1 MKKSK
6 PTKAQRKLA
15 ASWEALQQKWNNA
28 PKFARTTVT
37 GRTVEQHAP
46 PFHELPRKRTPEAE
60 RVIKSLSTPGGST
73 APSETKIYTG
83 TAMLGIATMHKSNS
97 VPVFNA
103 EAAMDVAKMRRG

>member
-6 PTKAQRKLA
+6 PTKAQRELA

-28 PKFARTTVT
+28 PKFARTTT
-37 GRTVEQHAP
+37 GRMVKQHEP

-73 APSETKIYTG
+73 APAPAKVYTG
-83 TAMLGIATMHKSNS
+83 TEIVGLATMHKSNI
-97 VPVFNA
+97 VPIFNT
-103 EAAMDVAKMRRG
+103 EAAKEVAAMRR